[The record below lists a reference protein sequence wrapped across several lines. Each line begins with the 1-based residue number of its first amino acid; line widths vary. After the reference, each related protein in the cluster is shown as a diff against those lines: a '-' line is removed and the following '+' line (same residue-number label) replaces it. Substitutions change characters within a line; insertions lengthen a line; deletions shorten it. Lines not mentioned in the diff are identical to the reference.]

1 MRVMVQG
8 SGFGG
13 SPRDVLSLDCVQ
25 RGSAGSTGSEGSTG
39 VVRRIKIWKRR
50 EVLIALRAHRHFER
64 SREIFIAE
72 RSSPD
77 MRQHQDIVFP
87 RRIHTDSRNAVKIPR
102 LRSG

>member
-1 MRVMVQG
+1 MQG
-8 SGFGG
+8 SGLAPWAYCPLIPFE
-13 SPRDVLSLDCVQ
+13 

-77 MRQHQDIVFP
+77 VGQYQDIVFP
-87 RRIHTDSRNAVKIPR
+87 RRIHADSRSAVKIPR